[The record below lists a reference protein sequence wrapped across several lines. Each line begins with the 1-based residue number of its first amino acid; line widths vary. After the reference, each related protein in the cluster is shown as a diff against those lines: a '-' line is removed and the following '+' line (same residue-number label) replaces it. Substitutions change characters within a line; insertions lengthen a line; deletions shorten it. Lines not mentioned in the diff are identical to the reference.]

1 MRREQAES
9 GFTLIELVVVVVII
23 ALMTAAAVPAFI
35 KYGKG
40 PDKPLSNSARILHR
54 YLTAARTYAIR
65 YRTRAAVCY
74 RRVPGNEMLDLG
86 IDPDEPIRFNRF
98 FLVREDKRSPIQTDY
113 GSHYPWYRIAGQ
125 ESMDRRLEEL
135 VFVAELGIGDLRDI
149 RENDEDKVVEVLQ
162 EGGARDDEL
171 HPYRFAHI
179 FKPTGATELSGKT
192 WVALQS
198 RALDPWESVY
208 LEIINS
214 TGRVKITR
222 PKT

>member
-1 MRREQAES
+1 MRREKVDS
-9 GFTLIELVVVVVII
+9 GFTLVELVVVMVII

-65 YRTRAAVCY
+65 YRVRAGVCY
-74 RRVPGNEMLDLG
+74 RRVPGNEMLGLG

-98 FLVREDKRSPIQTDY
+98 FLVRENRNSPIKTEY
-113 GSHYPWYRIAGQ
+113 GSGDPWYRIAGQ
-125 ESMDRRLEEL
+125 ESMDRHLEEL
-135 VFVAELGIGDLRDI
+135 VFVADLDIGDLRNISEYD
-149 RENDEDKVVEVLQ
+149 ENRVVEVLQ
-162 EGGARDDEL
+162 EGGTREDEL

-192 WVALQS
+192 TVSLQT
-198 RALDPWESVY
+198 RALDPWESVN

-214 TGRVKITR
+214 TGRVKIVR
-222 PKT
+222 Q